1 MIVVDSMVAAQQIA
15 ESSTPALNMAQHRA
29 IGINV
34 AFIVFIVIIMGMRM
48 WARIVITKAIGMD
61 DNIPLD
67 SMEPML
73 LAFFTSRVL
82 YAISMFVVKIALLLF
97 YLRLDNRP
105 MMRWTVYGLTFV
117 VVATAVAHI
126 VIAVVEC
133 SPPQLFWTSK
143 GDQQIYMTH
152 CLDQATQ
159 QAVWDATGITVIVT
173 DIILWICPIP
183 MIWKLQL
190 PKRQKWAVSAVFAC
204 GIISVFAGCVRF
216 YYVRQLAH
224 EPELYR
230 QLADSLIW
238 YALELHIAIFCGC
251 SSALKVFF
259 KRYFPSFLGSSS
271 SRTKY
276 PLDSQGN
283 DRTKTTSSHPLASLS
298 SRITGNQTIITATG
312 RRGRTQIQES
322 IGSSNSSEEA
332 IMPNDRGI
340 RMKTEFQQEV
350 TRTSGDS
357 DDKTSGTD
365 KKAVS
370 HVRSF
375 VR

>member
-1 MIVVDSMVAAQQIA
+1 MNNRDKSGLFRLCLPVA
-15 ESSTPALNMAQHRA
+15 SSPSSVSRQ
-29 IGINV
+29 
-34 AFIVFIVIIMGMRM
+34 
-48 WARIVITKAIGMD
+48 
-61 DNIPLD
+61 NIYRNTQ
-67 SMEPML
+67 S
-73 LAFFTSRVL
+73 
-82 YAISMFVVKIALLLF
+82 
-97 YLRLDNRP
+97 
-105 MMRWTVYGLTFV
+105 
-117 VVATAVAHI
+117 
-126 VIAVVEC
+126 
-133 SPPQLFWTSK
+133 SPQSNADRDEK
-143 GDQQIYMTH
+143 
-152 CLDQATQ
+152 
-159 QAVWDATGITVIVT
+159 
-173 DIILWICPIP
+173 
-183 MIWKLQL
+183 
-190 PKRQKWAVSAVFAC
+190 
-204 GIISVFAGCVRF
+204 AGCVRF

-259 KRYFPSFLGSSS
+259 KRYFPSLLGSSS

-283 DRTKTTSSHPLASLS
+283 DRTKTTNSHPLASLS

-312 RRGRTQIQES
+312 RRGRPQIQES

-332 IMPNDRGI
+332 IMPNHSGI

-357 DDKTSGTD
+357 NYKSSGTD